1 MKLDDLRDLDP
12 NNPGAWPG
20 WVRAAAIAL
29 VFILAVLA
37 GWYFGWSD
45 KMQQLERAEAREPEL
60 LRQLDQKKH
69 RAANLDAYR
78 RQKEQIETELVEML
92 GRLPGDVAQPSLVED
107 ISLQASEAGLEIA
120 SYNTRSPSQR
130 EFYAELPVDMRVI
143 GTYQQLGEFVSGVA
157 NMDRIVTLHNLTI
170 EPRDGSDR
178 LGMNMTARTYWY
190 LDSED

>member
-29 VFILAVLA
+29 VFILAVLG

-45 KMQQLERAEAREPEL
+45 KLSQLERAEAREPDL
-60 LRQLDQKKH
+60 LRELDKKKH

-78 RQKEQIETELVEML
+78 RQKEQIEAELVEML
-92 GRLPGDVAQPSLVED
+92 GRLPSDVAQPSLVEE
-107 ISLQASEAGLEIA
+107 ISLQASETGLEIA
-120 SYNTRSPSQR
+120 SYNTRSPIQR

-143 GTYQQLGEFVSGVA
+143 GTYEQLGQFVSGVA

-190 LDSED
+190 LDPED

>member
-29 VFILAVLA
+29 VFILAVLG

-45 KMQQLERAEAREPEL
+45 KLSQLERAEAREPDL
-60 LRQLDQKKH
+60 LRELDQKKH

-107 ISLQASEAGLEIA
+107 ISLQASGAGLEIA
-120 SYNTRSPSQR
+120 SYNTRSPTQR

-143 GTYQQLGEFVSGVA
+143 GTYEQLGQFVSGVA

-190 LDSED
+190 LDPED